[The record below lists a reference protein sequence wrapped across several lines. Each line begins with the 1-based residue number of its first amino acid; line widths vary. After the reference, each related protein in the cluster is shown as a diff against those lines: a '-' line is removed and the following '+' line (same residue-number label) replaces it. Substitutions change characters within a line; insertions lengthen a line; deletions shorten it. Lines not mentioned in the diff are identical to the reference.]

1 MESVVFRPGFDD
13 GPGPLALIVEDEFLI
28 AMALEALLTSHGWR
42 VLGPALSI
50 EDALLLLR
58 TERPDAAVLDLN
70 VKDRFVTPVAEVLLA
85 WGVPF
90 LVASGQGPR
99 EPGIGLLGN
108 VPWVDKPIN
117 EERLLTVLEQLLL
130 Q

>member
-1 MESVVFRPGFDD
+1 MFRPGFD
-13 GPGPLALIVEDEFLI
+13 GEPGLLALVVEDEFLI
-28 AMALEALLTSHGWR
+28 AMALEALLTSRGWR

-50 EDALLLLR
+50 EDALFLLR
-58 TERPDAAVLDLN
+58 TKRPDVAVLDLN
-70 VKDRFVTPVAEVLLA
+70 VKDRFITPVAEILLA

-90 LVASGQGPR
+90 LVASGQRLR

-117 EERLLTVLEQLLL
+117 EERLLTVLKQLLL
-130 Q
+130 K